1 MNSRNLT
8 FTLKT
13 DTALSIM
20 EEDIKLLRKNL
31 GDDLRIKSPRDGH
44 PKDPI
49 NLIQIDFH
57 GCDVELASSILQ
69 RFKDSEKSLQQVPC
83 VRFITGHARKRVT
96 DAKIRPLVLSFLRKN
111 FKGISNI
118 KIDDKAKGH
127 IDLLITRSDKS
138 NINSNSKKSLEEKTI
153 TTIRKQS
160 SRARGNSEDLFDVE
174 APLLSDMM
182 VLQRQDGPKY
192 SIKQNHDLRP
202 NKKKNNNNNNNSN
215 NNNNTIK
222 GPRILHIHPAA
233 QDFP

>member
-1 MNSRNLT
+1 
-8 FTLKT
+8 
-13 DTALSIM
+13 M
-20 EEDIKLLRKNL
+20 EEDIKILRKNL

-57 GCDVELASSILQ
+57 GCDVKLASSILQ

-96 DAKIRPLVLSFLRKN
+96 DAKIRPLVLSFLQE
-111 FKGISNI
+111 
-118 KIDDKAKGH
+118 KA
-127 IDLLITRSDKS
+127 
-138 NINSNSKKSLEEKTI
+138 I

-160 SRARGNSEDLFDVE
+160 SSGNLEDLFDVE

-182 VLQRQDGPKY
+182 
-192 SIKQNHDLRP
+192 
-202 NKKKNNNNNNNSN
+202 
-215 NNNNTIK
+215 

-233 QDFP
+233 RDFP